1 VLRLRGG
8 HCQVSFVCNESNTVD
23 ALEHHLDS
31 LAQTQVPCG
40 IFDDPAIVAEIK
52 QACETIRK
60 SMVKS
65 KELHGTLGTE

>member
-1 VLRLRGG
+1 MQLK
-8 HCQVSFVCNESNTVD
+8 
-23 ALEHHLDS
+23 HHLDS
-31 LAQTQVPCG
+31 LAQKQVPCG

-65 KELHGTLGTE
+65 KELHGTLGTK